1 MNSQRMSFMRGA
13 LAVAAATGGLALA
26 APVSDASAQTTPF
39 GFPGGGVAGP
49 VTGIGP
55 SLCPTTSS
63 TIGPAGG
70 TTAQACGDSLAFV
83 GPAVG
88 QISTTIGPT
97 IIAGT
102 VTVLAPITVSAGP
115 ASVTSAP

>member
-26 APVSDASAQTTPF
+26 GPVSGASAQITPF
-39 GFPGGGVAGP
+39 GFPGGGVPGP
-49 VTGIGP
+49 VNGIGP
-55 SLCPTTSS
+55 SLCPTPGS

-70 TTAQACGDSLAFV
+70 TTATSCGDGLVFV

-88 QISTTIGPT
+88 QISTTMGPT

-102 VTVLAPITVSAGP
+102 VNVLAPITVSAGP
-115 ASVTSAP
+115 ASVSSVP